1 MVIDL
6 TGAPHIAEESGMAK
20 YEDAAQV
27 VVTPASVVFSLTPE
41 HREQAQ
47 RCLEKSGEVRISF
60 SEVSVTNL
68 TEIRELGGDGV
79 LVD

>member
-1 MVIDL
+1 
-6 TGAPHIAEESGMAK
+6 MAK
-20 YEDAAQV
+20 KHEDSAQV

-41 HREQAQ
+41 HREKAQ
-47 RCLEKSGEVRISF
+47 QCLDNSGQVRISF

-79 LVD
+79 IVD